1 MHAKN
6 DKIGMPNIS
15 DIIEYVIIVTVLSSN
30 REGEGDADDLSSV
43 ELVVMVTFAVTFAVT
58 LTLLSTHK
66 INVNNIDNNKYNVNI
81 VFLDTLS

>member
-1 MHAKN
+1 M
-6 DKIGMPNIS
+6 
-15 DIIEYVIIVTVLSSN
+15 TVLSSN

-43 ELVVMVTFAVTFAVT
+43 ELVVMVTFAVT

-66 INVNNIDNNKYNVNI
+66 INVNNIDNDKYNVNI